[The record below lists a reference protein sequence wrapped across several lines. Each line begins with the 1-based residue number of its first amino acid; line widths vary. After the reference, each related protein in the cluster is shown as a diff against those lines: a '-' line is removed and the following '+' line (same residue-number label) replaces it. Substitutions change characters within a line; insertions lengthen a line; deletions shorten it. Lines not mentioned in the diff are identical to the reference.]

1 MANTGYENFV
11 LESRLTD
18 LLNTKMDTRS
28 FMTIDDSLEGVP
40 GMKKTINVYTFT
52 GQVEK
57 LEKGSGNSDR
67 GAVSF
72 SKKDYKVEL
81 EQQAFD
87 YFDEEFMMDPNIVDM
102 GLQGS
107 AQLMINAANTKF
119 FEELAKASL
128 EHQYSDTLKYDDIV
142 DAIALMKLEDES
154 GLFLVI
160 GTDLKAVIRKDAE
173 FKSARQGEIIYNGQ
187 IGSIA
192 GIPVVV
198 SKIVEEGAAFI
209 TTKKAVTHFVKKKA
223 EVAQERD
230 EDKRKNSVYNRR
242 VGLIALTDAT
252 QVVKITSAEMFS
264 AKKKK

>member
-128 EHQYSDTLKYDDIV
+128 EHQYSDALKYDDIV
-142 DAIALMKLEDES
+142 DAIALLKLEDES
-154 GLFLVI
+154 LIPNEIVTLEDIFY
-160 GTDLKAVIRKDAE
+160 GTHANFTSRIFGGDQ
-173 FKSARQGEIIYNGQ
+173 F
-187 IGSIA
+187 
-192 GIPVVV
+192 
-198 SKIVEEGAAFI
+198 
-209 TTKKAVTHFVKKKA
+209 
-223 EVAQERD
+223 
-230 EDKRKNSVYNRR
+230 SVYTFDYKPFQAFKNEDEPCYYHYLNDFLKRQL
-242 VGLIALTDAT
+242 V
-252 QVVKITSAEMFS
+252 
-264 AKKKK
+264 